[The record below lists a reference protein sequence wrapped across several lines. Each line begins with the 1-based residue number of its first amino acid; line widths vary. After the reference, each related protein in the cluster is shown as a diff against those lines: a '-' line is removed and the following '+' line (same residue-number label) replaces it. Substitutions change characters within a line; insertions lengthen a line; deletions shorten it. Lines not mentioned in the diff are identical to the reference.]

1 MDYEALKTII
11 DSLKINTK
19 NSAAPLGTSTEQSSL
34 YTPRAFVDF
43 YDDTESQAMFHRVSS
58 SDLMG
63 MVSTD
68 GSDLEEQLLGRVG
81 GHDGEY
87 AASLSEVGEVG
98 GREGKHPVSVH
109 SAQVVRRSVWG
120 AEA

>member
-1 MDYEALKTII
+1 MVMMQYVDYEALKTII

-68 GSDLEEQLLGRVG
+68 GSDLEEQLLGG
-81 GHDGEY
+81 MC
-87 AASLSEVGEVG
+87 
-98 GREGKHPVSVH
+98 
-109 SAQVVRRSVWG
+109 VRGMKTRH
-120 AEA
+120 A